1 MPNEFRT
8 DIQLNKYSRI
18 IHPLFQYEK
27 KKKKIISVLY
37 IHATL
42 APKFDPLFIVN
53 IECVSLS
60 PSLLLR
66 PKHAYGLIR
75 YTVFV
80 YI

>member
-8 DIQLNKYSRI
+8 EMQLDNYSRI
-18 IHPLFQYEK
+18 IHSLFQYEK
-27 KKKKIISVLY
+27 MKKNIISVLY

-42 APKFDPLFIVN
+42 APKVDPLFTVN
-53 IECVSLS
+53 IECVSHS

-66 PKHAYGLIR
+66 PKHAYELIR
-75 YTVFV
+75 YTVFA